1 MVVKIKFGEK
11 IKYKAFDMVA
21 IIVSIERISSE
32 ESWNVFTPS
41 FLIFEVQPI
50 SLVLNFVN

>member
-1 MVVKIKFGEK
+1 MVVKITFGEK

-21 IIVSIERISSE
+21 IIVSIEKISSE
-32 ESWNVFTPS
+32 ESWNVFIPS
-41 FLIFEVQPI
+41 FLICEVQPI